1 MPDTTPVSIAGL
13 FVHPVKSCGR
23 VAVDRARLIDTG
35 LEWDREWM
43 LVDANGE
50 FVTQRELP
58 RMALVQPRLRGN
70 DMVLRAPGMLALHVA
85 LDAVEAP
92 RRVRVWDDTVQA
104 YDMGDLAAQWF
115 GDYLGRPLRLARF
128 DPEGQR
134 RCDPKWT
141 GGTDALAAFA
151 DGFPLLVVSSTAIDD
166 LNRRLSAQGRPAVDS
181 ARFRPNIVL
190 DGLDAHGE
198 DFVDRL
204 SFDTADGPVE
214 LRLVKPCSRCSIPDV
229 DPAQGVADG
238 AIGPTISGYRAD
250 ARLGGQITFGMN
262 AIVERGL
269 DCELAVGLQGS
280 ARVKF
285 D

>member
-1 MPDTTPVSIAGL
+1 MSDTTPVSIAGL

-23 VAVDRARLIDTG
+23 VAVNRARLIETG

-43 LVDANGE
+43 LVDADGE
-50 FVTQRELP
+50 FVSQRELP

-92 RRVRVWDDTVQA
+92 RRVRVWNDTVQA
-104 YDMGDLAAQWF
+104 YDMGDLAAHWF
-115 GDYLGRPLRLARF
+115 SDCLGRPLRLARF
-128 DPEGQR
+128 DPEAQR
-134 RCDPKWT
+134 RCDAKWT
-141 GGTDALAAFA
+141 GGTEAMTAFA
-151 DGFPLLVVSSTAIDD
+151 DGFPLLVLSSGAIDE
-166 LNRRLSAQGRPAVDS
+166 LNRRLAAQGRQAVDS

-198 DFVDRL
+198 DLLDRL
-204 SFDTADGPVE
+204 SFDTPDGAVV
-214 LRLVKPCSRCSIPDV
+214 LRLVKPCARCAIPDV
-229 DPAQGVADG
+229 DPTRGEPDAAVN
-238 AIGPTISGYRAD
+238 PVISGYRAD

-269 DCELAVGLQGS
+269 DCELNVGLQGR
-280 ARVKF
+280 AEVKF

>member
-1 MPDTTPVSIAGL
+1 MSDALPVSIASL
-13 FVHPVKSCGR
+13 FVHPVKSCAR
-23 VAVDRARLIDTG
+23 VVVDRARLIETG
-35 LEWDREWM
+35 FEWDREWM
-43 LVDANGE
+43 LVDADGE
-50 FVTQRELP
+50 FVSQRELP

-85 LDAVEAP
+85 LDAVEEP
-92 RRVRVWDDTVQA
+92 RRVRVWNDTVQA

-115 GDYLGRPLRLARF
+115 SDCLGRPLRLARF

-141 GGTDALAAFA
+141 TDTVALTAFA
-151 DGFPLLVVSSTAIDD
+151 DGFPLLVISSGAIDE
-166 LNRRLSAQGRPAVDS
+166 LNRRVAASGGPAVDS
-181 ARFRPNIVL
+181 ARLRPNIVL

-204 SFDTADGPVE
+204 RFDTPDGDVV
-214 LRLVKPCSRCSIPDV
+214 LRLVKPCARCAIPDI
-229 DPAQGVADG
+229 DPARGEPDG
-238 AIGPTISGYRAD
+238 AVNPVISGYRAS

-269 DCELAVGLQGS
+269 DCELAVGMKGLASIG
-280 ARVKF
+280 F

>member
-1 MPDTTPVSIAGL
+1 MSDTNTVSIAGL

-23 VAVDRARLIDTG
+23 VAVDRARLIETG

-43 LVDANGE
+43 IVDADGE
-50 FVTQRELP
+50 FVSQRELP

-92 RRVRVWDDTVQA
+92 RHVHVWDDTVQA
-104 YDMGDLAAQWF
+104 YDMGDVAAQWF
-115 GDYLGRPLRLARF
+115 SDYLGRPLRLARF

-134 RCDPKWT
+134 RCDAKWT
-141 GGTDALAAFA
+141 GGADALTAFS
-151 DGFPLLVVSSTAIDD
+151 DGFPLLVLSNSAIGD
-166 LNRRLSAQGRPAVDS
+166 LNRRLAEQGRPAVDS

-204 SFDTADGPVE
+204 SFDTPDGPVV
-214 LRLVKPCSRCSIPDV
+214 LRLVKPCSRCAIPDV
-229 DPAQGVADG
+229 DPARGVPDG
-238 AIGPTISGYRAD
+238 AVNPTISGYRAD
-250 ARLGGQITFGMN
+250 RRLGGQITFGMN
-262 AIVERGL
+262 AIVESGL
-269 DCELAVGLQGS
+269 DCELAVGLNGS
-280 ARVKF
+280 AQLKF